1 MTLPELKTSL
11 AEKKKQ
17 PLYIFTGPE
26 IAVMDIYIK
35 KVAQM
40 FSKVLYVES
49 LQAII
54 PQLKSNS
61 LISKDSV
68 LYVIRDDSSITSAE
82 KIWASIIS
90 GRLQKSNT
98 LLFTFTNMDKRGK
111 FYKTMQNIITYF
123 DLLSPT
129 ILMKYINKDL
139 QLTKENAEYFIEI
152 TGHNY
157 NKLLLEIDK
166 VKNLSNHLSIDN
178 NTAFEMCIEHNAF
191 YIPPDGDVFTLLN
204 TILNRDVNGTYEQL
218 NKFKMRGDN
227 PLGILSLLHTNIKA
241 LLQLQCADGLPNIG
255 KVTGLSGFQINN
267 ISKFKNKYSNE
278 ELVRILKILNYCDK
292 ATKYTG
298 TIETNIL
305 LDFLL
310 VKIF

>member
-1 MTLPELKTSL
+1 MRNNKNDNSKLNFEIEELG
-11 AEKKKQ
+11 
-17 PLYIFTGPE
+17 I
-26 IAVMDIYIK
+26 IK
-35 KVAQM
+35 K
-40 FSKVLYVES
+40 S
-49 LQAII
+49 II
-54 PQLKSNS
+54 DLK
-61 LISKDSV
+61 KTYQD
-68 LYVIRDDSSITSAE
+68 IRDDSSITSAE
-82 KIWASIIS
+82 KIWTSIIS

-123 DLLSPT
+123 DLLSST

-157 NKLLLEIDK
+157 NKLLLEMDK
-166 VKNLSNHLSIDN
+166 VKNLSNHLGIDN

-191 YIPPDGDVFTLLN
+191 YIPPDGDVFALLDA
-204 TILNRDVNGTYEQL
+204 ILNRNVRGTYEQL

-227 PLGILSLLHTNIKA
+227 PLGILSLLHNNIKA
-241 LLQLQCADGLPNIG
+241 LLQIQCADGLPNIG
-255 KVTGLSGFQINN
+255 KVTGLSGFQINSV
-267 ISKFKNKYSNE
+267 SKFKNKYSTE

-292 ATKYTG
+292 AVKHTG
-298 TIETNIL
+298 TIDSSIL